1 MEVKNVLKFEIT
13 KNERTYSFSVPAG
26 APYGETY
33 DAIFSFLDKILENQK
48 TNIEVLKSQATE
60 KVRE

>member
-1 MEVKNVLKFEIT
+1 MEIKSVLKFEVT

-33 DAIFSFLDKILENQK
+33 DAIFGFLNQILENQK
-48 TNIEVLKSQATE
+48 TNLEQLKSQKTE
-60 KVRE
+60 TN